1 MFWVDSALGTDLG
14 IPSIHET
21 DNDIVSEKRKPC
33 QPKNWV
39 DRAHD
44 LNCIADLV
52 VVAIR
57 ERSFLP
63 PVSTPAADGV
73 VAGFNVGAVGDD
85 LRVAVLGYINI
96 AKCPRIFEGGT
107 GSLATDGGGIVATRI
122 EWRIEIDKIDAIA
135 IHPSHNV

>member
-21 DNDIVSEKRKPC
+21 DKDILAENKKPC

-39 DRAHD
+39 DRALH
-44 LNCIADLV
+44 LNCVTDLV
-52 VVAIR
+52 GVAIR
-57 ERSFLP
+57 ERSFMP
-63 PVSTPAADGV
+63 PVLTPAADSDV
-73 VAGFNVGAVGDD
+73 TGFDVGSVGDN
-85 LRVAVLGYINI
+85 LRSTVFGFINI

-107 GSLATDGGGIVATRI
+107 GSLATDGGSIVTVRI

-135 IHPSHNV
+135 IHPPHNV